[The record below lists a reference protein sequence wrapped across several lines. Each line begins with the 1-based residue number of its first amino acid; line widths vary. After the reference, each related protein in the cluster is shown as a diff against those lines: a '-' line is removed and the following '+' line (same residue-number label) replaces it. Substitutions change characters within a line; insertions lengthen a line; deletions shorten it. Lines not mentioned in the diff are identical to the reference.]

1 MRLYMPFLI
10 FTLIACSDKD
20 TDTIDTSVVV
30 DTGTSNPTE
39 DTGTTDSAEPN
50 DTSDTTDTTDTET
63 DDTDT
68 GADTSNTD
76 TDPTDTSTDT
86 NDTSDTGPA
95 CTEYRSSEEEFAP
108 IQITALGTPAGT
120 SSLSWTI
127 PSAYTYAVAFA
138 GTAGSPAS
146 HEGLD
151 YVHGDANIG
160 VVPVYASS
168 AGTVVYVRTGCP
180 QSSEFV
186 LNTNLRE
193 CGGGWGNHIV
203 VDHGNQIYTRYAHLK
218 PSTVAV
224 SVGSVV
230 SMGQYIADMG
240 NSGRSDL
247 RHLHFELGTKTSP
260 FDPCALSQSFDLI
273 YNPQGLF

>member
-1 MRLYMPFLI
+1 MIITIL
-10 FTLIACSDKD
+10 TLLCCGDKD
-20 TDTIDTSVVV
+20 TDTTDTSVVA
-30 DTGTSNPTE
+30 DTDTSDTTN
-39 DTGTTDSAEPN
+39 DTGTTDSADPN
-50 DTSDTTDTTDTET
+50 DTSDTTDTSDTET

-68 GADTSNTD
+68 GVETSDTD

-95 CTEYRSSEEEFAP
+95 CTEYNSSEEEFAP
-108 IQITALGTPAGT
+108 IQITAVGTPPGA
-120 SSLSWTI
+120 SSLPWSL
-127 PSAYTYAVAFA
+127 PSAYTHAVPFA

-151 YVHGDANIG
+151 YVHSDANLS
-160 VVPVYASS
+160 VVPVDASS

-180 QSSEFV
+180 QSSEFS
-186 LNTNLRE
+186 LNNDLRE
-193 CGGGWGNHIV
+193 CGSGWGNHIV

-224 SVGSVV
+224 SVGTVV
-230 SMGQYIADMG
+230 SEGQYIADMG

-260 FDPCALSQSFDLI
+260 FDPCTLSQSFDLV

>member
-1 MRLYMPFLI
+1 MIITIL
-10 FTLIACSDKD
+10 TLLGCGDKD
-20 TDTIDTSVVV
+20 TDTSETSVVA
-30 DTGTSNPTE
+30 DTDTSDATN

-68 GADTSNTD
+68 GTSDTD
-76 TDPTDTSTDT
+76 TTDTATDT

-95 CTEYRSSEEEFAP
+95 CTEYSSSEEEFAP
-108 IQITALGTPAGT
+108 IQITSLGTPIGA

-127 PSAYTYAVAFA
+127 PSAYTYAVDFA

-180 QSSEFV
+180 QSSEFA
-186 LNTNLRE
+186 LNNDLRE
-193 CGGGWGNHIV
+193 CGSGWGNHV
-203 VDHGNQIYTRYAHLK
+203 VIDHGNQIYTRYAHLK
-218 PSTVAV
+218 PNTVSV
-224 SVGSVV
+224 SVGTMV
-230 SMGQYIADMG
+230 SEGQYIADMG

-260 FDPCALSQSFDLI
+260 FDPCTLSQSFDLV

>member
-1 MRLYMPFLI
+1 MTTLLFI
-10 FTLIACSDKD
+10 LIACRDKD
-20 TDTIDTSVVV
+20 TDTLDTSAVV
-30 DTGTSNPTE
+30 DTGTSDTTE
-39 DTGTTDSAEPN
+39 DTGATDITEPN
-50 DTSDTTDTTDTET
+50 DTSDTTDTET

-68 GADTSNTD
+68 GADTSDTD
-76 TDPTDTSTDT
+76 TDSTDTSTNT

-95 CTEYRSSEEEFAP
+95 CTEYNSPEEEFAP
-108 IQITALGTPAGT
+108 IQITAVGTPNGA

-127 PSAYTYAVAFA
+127 PSADTYLVSFA

-160 VVPVYASS
+160 VIPVYAAG
-168 AGTVVYVRTGCP
+168 AGTVVYVRIGCP
-180 QSSEFV
+180 QSSEFS
-186 LNTNLRE
+186 LNNDLRE
-193 CGGGWGNHIV
+193 CGSGWGNHV
-203 VDHGNQIYTRYAHLK
+203 VIDHGNQIYTRYAHLK
-218 PSTVAV
+218 PNTVPV
-224 SVGSVV
+224 SVGTMV
-230 SMGQYIADMG
+230 SEGQYIADMG

-260 FDPCALSQSFDLI
+260 FDPCAPSQSFDLV

>member
-1 MRLYMPFLI
+1 MIISILTFL
-10 FTLIACSDKD
+10 ACGDKD
-20 TDTIDTSVVV
+20 TATADTSLVN
-30 DTGTSNPTE
+30 DTGSSDTTK

-50 DTSDTTDTTDTET
+50 DTSDTTDTET

-68 GADTSNTD
+68 GVDTSD
-76 TDPTDTSTDT
+76 TDSNTEDTSTDT

-95 CTEYRSSEEEFAP
+95 CTEYNSPEEEFAP
-108 IQITALGTPAGT
+108 IQITALGTPTGT

-127 PSAYTYAVAFA
+127 PSAYTYAVDFA

-151 YVHGDANIG
+151 YVHGDANLS

-180 QSSEFV
+180 QSSEFS
-186 LNTNLRE
+186 LNNDLRE
-193 CGGGWGNHIV
+193 CGSGWGNHIV

-224 SVGSVV
+224 SVGTVV
-230 SMGQYIADMG
+230 SEGQYIADMG

-260 FDPCALSQSFDLI
+260 FDPCTLSQSFDLV